1 MTLTVTP
8 LLQLKGNTREAI
20 EFYQK
25 TLDAEVIAFLT
36 YGELSMDLPSEYKEM
51 VAHAVIKVGQ
61 SDIMF
66 SDSPFEPVREGDQVS
81 ICISTDDIEESRR
94 IFSSLLQGGKV
105 VMPLEATS
113 FSPAFG
119 TLTDRFGIRFT
130 IVMAECRPGEAS

>member
-1 MTLTVTP
+1 MTLKVTP
-8 LLQLKGNTREAI
+8 LLQLNGNTREAI
-20 EFYQK
+20 QFYQK

-36 YGELSMDLPSEYKEM
+36 YGEMPMDLPAEYKEM

-66 SDSPFEPVREGDQVS
+66 SDSPFEPLREGDQVS
-81 ICISTDDIEESRR
+81 ICISTDDIDESKR
-94 IFSSLLQGGKV
+94 IFSSLQQGGNV

-130 IVMAECRPGEAS
+130 IVTADCHLGEA

>member
-1 MTLTVTP
+1 MTLKVTP
-8 LLQLKGNTREAI
+8 LLQLNGNTREAI
-20 EFYQK
+20 QFYQK

-36 YGELSMDLPSEYKEM
+36 YGEMPMDLPAEYKEM

-66 SDSPFEPVREGDQVS
+66 SDSPFEPLREGDQVS
-81 ICISTDDIEESRR
+81 ICISTDDIEESKR
-94 IFSSLLQGGKV
+94 IFNSLQQGGNV

-113 FSPAFG
+113 FSPSFG

-130 IVMAECRPGEAS
+130 IVTADCHPGEA

>member
-1 MTLTVTP
+1 MTLTITP
-8 LLQLKGNTREAI
+8 LLQLNGNTREAI

-25 TLDAEVIAFLT
+25 TLDAEVFAFLT
-36 YGELSMDLPSEYKEM
+36 YGELPTDFPSEYKEM

-66 SDSPFEPVREGDQVS
+66 SDSPFQPVREGDQVS
-81 ICISTDDIEESRR
+81 ICISTADIEESRR
-94 IFSSLLQGGKV
+94 IFSNLQQGGKV

-119 TLTDRFGIRFT
+119 ILTDRFGIRFT
-130 IVMAECRPGEAS
+130 IVTADCHSGEA